1 MKNKLLIVDDE
12 TSVRLLLEEALES
25 LEKEEVEIL
34 MAKNGA
40 EALEIIQTE
49 QPKLVFL
56 DIIMPKMTGLEVCN
70 IVKNE
75 LAIPDIY
82 IIMLTANGQ
91 EIDKQ
96 QGSKVGADLYMTKP
110 FRAKTVLEI
119 CRDVLGLSVAK
130 D

>member
-1 MKNKLLIVDDE
+1 MKEKILIVDDE

-40 EALEIIQTE
+40 EALEIIQQE
-49 QPKLVFL
+49 KPKLVFL
-56 DIIMPKMTGLEVCN
+56 DIIMPKMTGLEVCYT
-70 IVKNE
+70 VKHE

-110 FRAKTVLEI
+110 FRTKNVLEI

-130 D
+130 E